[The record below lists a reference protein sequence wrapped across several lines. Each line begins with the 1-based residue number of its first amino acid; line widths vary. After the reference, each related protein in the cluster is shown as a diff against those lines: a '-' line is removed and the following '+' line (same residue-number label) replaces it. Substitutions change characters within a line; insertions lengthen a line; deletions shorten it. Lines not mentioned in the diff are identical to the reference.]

1 MDMKPDDMVYQ
12 VMNQLFTETISD
24 GKSIHPENPAAYAL
38 SVISACLAVCLRH
51 CILKSNQD
59 EIDMIFKKMEDLINV
74 SKTMEDRNT
83 YD

>member
-1 MDMKPDDMVYQ
+1 MKPDDMVYQ

-51 CILKSNQD
+51 CVLKSNQD

-83 YD
+83 YG